1 MTKEDAVNDAAIER
15 ILNSLPMTERRQEVC
30 ERAYI
35 EELKLW
41 ETADGRWPRNPYEV
55 RRNGEL
61 VDRFQFERDAE
72 QAYLRLSKRA
82 ASAAF
87 IEAYNNELR
96 GSVETHDDELRGSI
110 NIVGLSM
117 K

>member
-1 MTKEDAVNDAAIER
+1 MTNQDAVNDDAIDR
-15 ILNSLPMTERRQEVC
+15 ILNSLPMTENRQRVC
-30 ERAYI
+30 EEAYI

-41 ETADGRWPRNPYEV
+41 ETSDGRWLKNRYEV

-72 QAYLRLSKRA
+72 ESYHRLSKRA

-87 IEAYNNELR
+87 IEAYNQEIHGANNI
-96 GSVETHDDELRGSI
+96 SVE
-110 NIVGLSM
+110 
-117 K
+117 

>member
-1 MTKEDAVNDAAIER
+1 MTNEDAINDDAIER
-15 ILNSLPMTERRQEVC
+15 ILKALPMTENRQRVC
-30 ERAYI
+30 EEAYI
-35 EELKLW
+35 GELKLW
-41 ETADGRWPRNPYEV
+41 ETTDGRWPKNPHEV

-72 QAYLRLSKRA
+72 EAYHRLSKRA

-87 IEAYNNELR
+87 IEAYN
-96 GSVETHDDELRGSI
+96 DELHGAN
-110 NIVGLSM
+110 NIVG